1 MSESLLQIILNSSGA
16 LAVTALF
23 VWYMIRRDK
32 EATRFND
39 QQMKYLQ
46 SRDAQSKEIA
56 ASGHAALE
64 RITDQLSKTREE
76 VIKISHRI
84 NCDKR
89 NAG

>member
-1 MSESLLQIILNSSGA
+1 MSENLLQIVLNSSGA

-32 EATRFND
+32 ESAKYND
-39 QQMKYLQ
+39 RQMEYLR

-64 RITDQLSKTREE
+64 RVTDQLSKTREE

-84 NCDKR
+84 KCDR
-89 NAG
+89 D